1 MLQRATPG
9 VLTLMLV
16 LCCNMA
22 LAQAPAGPPRPG
34 PEVKKLGAFVGKWTA
49 VGDVKSG
56 GGMGLA
62 ARK

>member
-1 MLQRATPG
+1 
-9 VLTLMLV
+9 
-16 LCCNMA
+16 MA